1 MSMGLSF
8 GSVLPDTLRNQRKDP
23 MFNRTANVIS
33 VVPIVAR
40 ALSGLSFGGDAF
52 NAGCE
57 KTRFDVF
64 SCLPPFNH
72 AHGA

>member
-1 MSMGLSF
+1 
-8 GSVLPDTLRNQRKDP
+8 